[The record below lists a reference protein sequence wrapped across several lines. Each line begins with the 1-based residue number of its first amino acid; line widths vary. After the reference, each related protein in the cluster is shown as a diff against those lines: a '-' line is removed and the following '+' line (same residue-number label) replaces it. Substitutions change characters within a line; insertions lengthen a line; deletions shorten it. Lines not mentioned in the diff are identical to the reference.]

1 MINYFH
7 NCLGTA
13 KVFSERETAAAAAAA
28 ATTTT
33 GLLFRLKIIGP
44 AAQGKR

>member
-13 KVFSERETAAAAAAA
+13 KVFSERETAAAAAA

>member
-13 KVFSERETAAAAAAA
+13 KVFSERETAAAAAAT
-28 ATTTT
+28 TTTT